1 MRLDDY
7 FFLLKRR
14 ILNKRNIVFIFILS
28 ILITIILLCISI
40 MYFVNSTYNLVINDI
55 DNRTLIISK
64 PSTEKEYKQIE
75 DI

>member
-7 FFLLKRR
+7 FFLLKRKV
-14 ILNKRNIVFIFILS
+14 LNKRNIVFIFILS
-28 ILITIILLCISI
+28 ILVTIILLCISI
-40 MYFVNSTYNLVINDI
+40 MYFVNSTYNLIINDI
-55 DNRTLIISK
+55 DNRTLIISN